1 MFLPEMTLKLNKVL
15 ERLHLLVVL
24 VAEPAEDVEVVQPAA
39 WVGPQV
45 TEDLLLPADPSEVAG
60 LTLGPGKC

>member
-15 ERLHLLVVL
+15 ERLHPLVVL
-24 VAEPAEDVEVVQPAA
+24 GAEPAEDVEVVQPAA

-45 TEDLLLPADPSEVAG
+45 TEDLLPPADPSEVAG